1 MALFPKYSK
10 TREGQN
16 VIAEQRLLKAVNN
29 LILNAETCTGCGIC
43 VDACP
48 EEAIVLGPVGATRRG
63 AIDYANP
70 VDVDPEKCSYCGVC
84 VIMCPFNAM
93 TLKIDGEERLPIL
106 EKEGFP
112 QYDMVTVIDEEKCTR
127 CTICE
132 EVCPRDAI
140 ARDVPAFEGG
150 DEAGKPRQSALQ
162 TKTTFT
168 VDDEKCT
175 YCGICGELCPSIT
188 VVRKPTNPE
197 TGKVEGEVLWEE
209 STCDGC
215 MICVEACPEEAIT
228 LEREFV
234 SDKLPGK
241 VDIQQDDCCT
251 CRWCVETC
259 PEEAITVEKIF
270 EGEIEIYP
278 EKCPGGCSTCVEI
291 CPCNALYLPSPVPA
305 KELTGGSI
313 EPNIAINKD
322 FCIFCGACVNA
333 CPSED
338 AIVLKRTA
346 IRMQDVDTDLFKDVK
361 RKLLTTRTS
370 KVKEAIPGEVE
381 IKILGEVQEA

>member
-10 TREGQN
+10 TWEGQN
-16 VIAEQRLLKAVNN
+16 VIMEQRLLKAVND

-48 EEAIVLGPVGATRRG
+48 EEAIVLGPVGAARRG
-63 AIDYANP
+63 AVDEAAP
-70 VDVDPEKCSYCGVC
+70 VDVNPEKCSYCGVC

-93 TLKIDGEERLPIL
+93 TLRIDGEERLPIL

-112 QYDMVTVIDEEKCTR
+112 TYDMVTTIDEEKCDR

-150 DEAGKPRQSALQ
+150 DETGRPRETALQ

-168 VDDEKCT
+168 VDAEKCDV
-175 YCGICGELCPSIT
+175 CGICGELCPSIT
-188 VVRKPTNPE
+188 VVRNAPNPA
-197 TGKVEGEVLWEE
+197 TGKIEGEVKWEE

-215 MICVEACPEEAIT
+215 KICVEACPQECIT
-228 LEREFV
+228 LEREV
-234 SDKLPGK
+234 ISDRLPGK
-241 VDIQQDDCCT
+241 VDIQQDNCCT
-251 CRWCVETC
+251 CTWCVRTC
-259 PEEAITVEKIF
+259 PTEAITVEKIF
-270 EGEIEIYP
+270 EGDIEINP
-278 EKCPGGCSTCVEI
+278 EKCPGGCSTCVEV
-291 CPCNALYLPSPVPA
+291 CPCNALYLPSPLPA
-305 KELTGGSI
+305 KEMKGQI

-338 AIVLKRTA
+338 AIILRRTG
-346 IRMQDVDTDLFKDVK
+346 IRMQDKDTELFRSIKA
-361 RKLLTTRTS
+361 KLLTTRTS
-370 KVKEAIPGEVE
+370 KVKETAPGEVE
-381 IKILGEVQEA
+381 VKILEEA

>member
-16 VIAEQRLLKAVNN
+16 VVMEQRLLKAVNN

-63 AIDYANP
+63 AIDYGVP
-70 VDVDPEKCSYCGVC
+70 VDINPEKCSYCGVC

-93 TLKIDGEERLPIL
+93 TLKVDGEERLPIL

-112 QYDMVTVIDEEKCTR
+112 TYDMVTVIDEEKCDR

-168 VDDEKCT
+168 VDTEKCDV
-175 YCGICGELCPSIT
+175 CGICGELCPSIT
-188 VVRKPTNPE
+188 VVRNLANPA
-197 TGKVEGEVLWEE
+197 TGKIEGEVKWEE

-215 MICVEACPEEAIT
+215 TICVEACPRECIT
-228 LEREFV
+228 LEREV
-234 SDKLPGK
+234 ISDKLPGK
-241 VDIQQDDCCT
+241 VDIQQDNCCT
-251 CRWCVETC
+251 CTWCVQTC
-259 PEEAITVEKIF
+259 PQEAITVEKIF
-270 EGEIEIYP
+270 EGDIEIHP
-278 EKCPGGCSTCVEI
+278 EKCPGGCSTCVEV
-291 CPCNALYLPSPVPA
+291 CPCNALYLPAPLPA
-305 KELTGGSI
+305 KEMKGEI
-313 EPNIAINKD
+313 EANIAINKD
-322 FCIFCGACVNA
+322 FCILCGACVNA

-338 AIVLKRTA
+338 AIVLRRTG
-346 IRMQDVDTDLFKDVK
+346 IRMQDKETDLFRRIKE
-361 RKLLTTRTS
+361 KLLTPRTS
-370 KVKEAIPGEVE
+370 RVKETTPGEVE
-381 IKILGEVQEA
+381 VKVLEEA

>member
-16 VIAEQRLLKAVNN
+16 VIMEQRLLKAVNN

-63 AIDYANP
+63 AIDYAEP

-112 QYDMVTVIDEEKCTR
+112 TYDMVTTIDEEKCDC

-140 ARDVPAFEGG
+140 NRDVPAFEGG
-150 DEAGKPRQSALQ
+150 DEAGKPRQAALQ
-162 TKTTFT
+162 TKTTFA
-168 VDDEKCT
+168 VDTEKCDV
-175 YCGICGELCPSIT
+175 CGICGELCPSIT
-188 VVRKPTNPE
+188 VVRNAPNPE
-197 TGKVEGEVLWEE
+197 TGKIEGEVKWEE
-209 STCDGC
+209 ATCDGC
-215 MICVEACPEEAIT
+215 NICVEACPQECIT
-228 LEREFV
+228 LEREII

-241 VDIQQDDCCT
+241 VNIEQDNCCT
-251 CRWCVETC
+251 CTWCVETC
-259 PEEAITVEKIF
+259 PQEAITVEKIF
-270 EGEIEIYP
+270 EGDIEINP
-278 EKCPGGCSTCVEI
+278 EKCPGGCSTCVEV

-305 KELTGGSI
+305 KEMKG
-313 EPNIAINKD
+313 EVEANIAINKD
-322 FCIFCGACVNA
+322 FCILCGACVNA

-338 AIVLKRTA
+338 AIILRRTG
-346 IRMQDVDTDLFKDVK
+346 IRMQDKETDLFKQIK
-361 RKLLTTRTS
+361 EKLLAPRTS
-370 KVKEAIPGEVE
+370 KVKETAPGEVE
-381 IKILGEVQEA
+381 VKVLGEAEEA

>member
-16 VIAEQRLLKAVNN
+16 VVMEQRLLKAVNN

-63 AIDYANP
+63 AIDYGVP
-70 VDVDPEKCSYCGVC
+70 VDINPEKCSYCGVC

-93 TLKIDGEERLPIL
+93 TLKVDGEERLPIL

-112 QYDMVTVIDEEKCTR
+112 TYDMVTVIDEEKCDR

-162 TKTTFT
+162 TRTTFT
-168 VDDEKCT
+168 VDTEKCDV
-175 YCGICGELCPSIT
+175 CGICGELCPSIT
-188 VVRKPTNPE
+188 VVRNAPNPA
-197 TGKVEGEVLWEE
+197 TGKIEGEVKWEE

-215 MICVEACPEEAIT
+215 TICVEACPRECIT
-228 LEREFV
+228 LEREVV

-241 VDIQQDDCCT
+241 VDIQQDNCCT
-251 CRWCVETC
+251 CTWCVQTC
-259 PEEAITVEKIF
+259 PTEAITVEKIF
-270 EGEIEIYP
+270 EGDIEINP
-278 EKCPGGCSTCVEI
+278 EKCPGGCSTCVEV
-291 CPCNALYLPSPVPA
+291 CPCNALYLPAPLPA
-305 KELTGGSI
+305 KEMKGEI
-313 EPNIAINKD
+313 EANIAINKD
-322 FCIFCGACVNA
+322 FCILCGACVNA

-338 AIVLKRTA
+338 AIVLRRTG
-346 IRMQDVDTDLFKDVK
+346 IRMQDKETDLFRRIKE
-361 RKLLTTRTS
+361 KLLTPRTS
-370 KVKEAIPGEVE
+370 RVKETTPGEVE
-381 IKILGEVQEA
+381 VKVLEEA

>member
-16 VIAEQRLLKAVNN
+16 VVMEQRLLKAVND

-48 EEAIVLGPVGATRRG
+48 EEAIVLGPVGAARRG
-63 AIDYANP
+63 AVDEAAP
-70 VDVDPEKCSYCGVC
+70 VDVNPEKCSYCGVC

-112 QYDMVTVIDEEKCTR
+112 TYDMVTVIDEEKCDR

-140 ARDVPAFEGG
+140 NRDVAAFEGG

-168 VDDEKCT
+168 VDTEKCNV
-175 YCGICGELCPSIT
+175 CGICGELCPSIT
-188 VVRKPTNPE
+188 VVRNSANPE
-197 TGKVEGEVLWEE
+197 TGKIEGDVKWEE

-215 MICVEACPEEAIT
+215 KICVEACPQECIT
-228 LEREFV
+228 LEREVV

-251 CRWCVETC
+251 CTWCVQTC
-259 PEEAITVEKIF
+259 PTEAITVEKIF
-270 EGEIEIYP
+270 EGDIEINP
-278 EKCPGGCSTCVEI
+278 EKCPGGCSTCVEV

-305 KELTGGSI
+305 KEMKGEI

-338 AIVLKRTA
+338 AIILRRTG
-346 IRMQDVDTDLFKDVK
+346 IRMQDKETDLFKRIK
-361 RKLLTTRTS
+361 EKLLTPRTS
-370 KVKEAIPGEVE
+370 KVKETAPGEVE
-381 IKILGEVQEA
+381 VKVLGAAEEA

>member
-132 EVCPRDAI
+132 EVCPRAAI

>member
-188 VVRKPTNPE
+188 VVRKPVSPE

-215 MICVEACPEEAIT
+215 MICVEACPEDAIT

-234 SDKLPGK
+234 GDKLPGK

-278 EKCPGGCSTCVEI
+278 EKCPGGCSTCVEV

-305 KELTGGSI
+305 KDLTRGGI

-370 KVKEAIPGEVE
+370 KVKEATPGEVE

>member
-16 VIAEQRLLKAVNN
+16 VVMEQRLLKAVNN

-63 AIDYANP
+63 AIDYAEP
-70 VDVDPEKCSYCGVC
+70 VDVNPEKCSYCGVC

-93 TLKIDGEERLPIL
+93 TLKVDGEERLPIL

-112 QYDMVTVIDEEKCTR
+112 TYDMVTVIDEEKCDR

-150 DEAGKPRQSALQ
+150 DEAGKPREAALQ

-168 VDDEKCT
+168 VDTEKCDV
-175 YCGICGELCPSIT
+175 CGICGELCPSIT
-188 VVRKPTNPE
+188 VARKPPNPE
-197 TGKVEGEVLWEE
+197 SARVEGDVLWEE

-215 MICVEACPEEAIT
+215 TICVEACPQDAIT
-228 LEREFV
+228 LEREV
-234 SDKLPGK
+234 ISNKLPGK
-241 VDIQQDDCCT
+241 VDIEQDNCCT
-251 CRWCVETC
+251 CTWCVQSC

-270 EGEIEIYP
+270 EGDIEINP
-278 EKCPGGCSTCVEI
+278 EKCPGGCSTCVEV
-291 CPCNALYLPSPVPA
+291 CPCNALYLPTPVPA
-305 KELTGGSI
+305 KEMKGEI

-322 FCIFCGACVNA
+322 FCILCGACVNA

-338 AIVLKRTA
+338 AIVLRRTA
-346 IRMQDVDTDLFKDVK
+346 IRMQDKETELFKQIK
-361 RKLLTTRTS
+361 EKLLAPRTS
-370 KVKEAIPGEVE
+370 KVHETTPGEVE
-381 IKILGEVQEA
+381 IKHLGKAEEA

>member
-16 VIAEQRLLKAVNN
+16 VIMEQRLLKAVNN

-63 AIDYANP
+63 AIDYAEP
-70 VDVDPEKCSYCGVC
+70 VDVNPEKCSYCGVC

-112 QYDMVTVIDEEKCTR
+112 TYDMVTTIDEEKCDR

-140 ARDVPAFEGG
+140 VRDVPAFEGS
-150 DEAGKPRQSALQ
+150 DEAGKPRQAALQ
-162 TKTTFT
+162 TKTTFA
-168 VDDEKCT
+168 VDTEKCNV
-175 YCGICGELCPSIT
+175 CGICGDLCPSIT
-188 VVRKPTNPE
+188 VVRNPATPE
-197 TGKVEGEVLWEE
+197 TGKIEGEVKWEE
-209 STCDGC
+209 STCDAC
-215 MICVEACPEEAIT
+215 KVCVEACPQDAIT
-228 LEREFV
+228 VEREV
-234 SDKLPGK
+234 ISDKLPGK
-241 VDIQQDDCCT
+241 VNIEQDNCCT
-251 CRWCVETC
+251 CTWCVQSC

-270 EGEIEIYP
+270 EGDIEINP
-278 EKCPGGCSTCVEI
+278 DKCPGGCSTCVEG

-305 KELTGGSI
+305 KEMKGQV

-322 FCIFCGACVNA
+322 YCILCGACVNA

-338 AIVLKRTA
+338 AIVLRRTA
-346 IRMQDVDTDLFKDVK
+346 IRMKDKETDLFKRIK
-361 RKLLTTRTS
+361 EKLLAPRTS
-370 KVKEAIPGEVE
+370 KVKETAPGEVE
-381 IKILGEVQEA
+381 VKVVGAAEEA

>member
-16 VIAEQRLLKAVNN
+16 VIMEQRLLKAVNN

-63 AIDYANP
+63 AIDYAEP
-70 VDVDPEKCSYCGVC
+70 VDVNAEKCSYCGVC

-112 QYDMVTVIDEEKCTR
+112 TYDMVTVIDEEKCDR

-150 DEAGKPRQSALQ
+150 DETGKPRQAALQ

-168 VDDEKCT
+168 VDTEKCDV
-175 YCGICGELCPSIT
+175 CGICGELCPSIT
-188 VVRKPTNPE
+188 VIRNAADPE
-197 TGKVEGEVLWEE
+197 TGKIEGEVKWEE
-209 STCDGC
+209 TTCDGC
-215 MICVEACPEEAIT
+215 TICVEACPKEAIT
-228 LEREFV
+228 LEREV
-234 SDKLPGK
+234 ISNKLPGK
-241 VDIQQDDCCT
+241 VDIQQDNCCT
-251 CRWCVETC
+251 CTWCVQTC
-259 PEEAITVEKIF
+259 PQEAITVEKLF
-270 EGEIEIYP
+270 EGELEIHP
-278 EKCPGGCSTCVEI
+278 EKCPGGCSTCIEV
-291 CPCNALYLPSPVPA
+291 CPCNALYLPSPLPA
-305 KELTGGSI
+305 KEMKG
-313 EPNIAINKD
+313 EVEANIALNKD
-322 FCIFCGACVNA
+322 FCILCGACVNA

-338 AIVLKRTA
+338 ALVLRRTG
-346 IRMQDVDTDLFKDVK
+346 IRMQDKDSDLFKRIK
-361 RKLLTTRTS
+361 EKLLAPRTS
-370 KVKEAIPGEVE
+370 RVKETAPGEVE
-381 IKILGEVQEA
+381 VKVLEEA

>member
-16 VIAEQRLLKAVNN
+16 VVMEQRLLKAVND

-48 EEAIVLGPVGATRRG
+48 EEAIVLGPVGAARRG
-63 AIDYANP
+63 AVDEAAP
-70 VDVDPEKCSYCGVC
+70 VDVNPEKCSYCGVC

-112 QYDMVTVIDEEKCTR
+112 TYDMVTVIDEEKCDR

-140 ARDVPAFEGG
+140 NRDVAAFEGG

-168 VDDEKCT
+168 VDTEKCNV
-175 YCGICGELCPSIT
+175 CGICGELCPSIT
-188 VVRKPTNPE
+188 VVRNSANPE
-197 TGKVEGEVLWEE
+197 TGKIEGDVKWEE

-215 MICVEACPEEAIT
+215 KICVEACPQECIT
-228 LEREFV
+228 LEREVV

-251 CRWCVETC
+251 CTWCVQTC
-259 PEEAITVEKIF
+259 PTEAITVEKIF
-270 EGEIEIYP
+270 EGEIEINP
-278 EKCPGGCSTCVEI
+278 EKCPGGCSTCVEV
-291 CPCNALYLPSPVPA
+291 CPCNALYLPTPLPA
-305 KELTGGSI
+305 KEMKGQI

-322 FCIFCGACVNA
+322 FCILCGACVNA

-338 AIVLKRTA
+338 AIILRRTG
-346 IRMQDVDTDLFKDVK
+346 IRMQDKETDLFKRIK
-361 RKLLTTRTS
+361 EKLLTPRTS
-370 KVKEAIPGEVE
+370 KVKESAPGEVE
-381 IKILGEVQEA
+381 VKVLGAAEEA

>member
-10 TREGQN
+10 RREGQN
-16 VIAEQRLLKAVNN
+16 VIMEQRLLKTANN

-48 EEAIVLGPVGATRRG
+48 EEAIVLGPVGAARRG
-63 AIDYANP
+63 AVDYADP
-70 VDVDPEKCSYCGVC
+70 VDVDPETCSYCGVC

-93 TLKIDGEERLPIL
+93 TLKIDGEERLPII

-112 QYDMVTVIDEEKCTR
+112 TYDMVTTIDEEKCDR

-132 EVCPRDAI
+132 DVCPRDAI
-140 ARDVPAFEGG
+140 NRDVPAFEGS
-150 DEAGKPRQSALQ
+150 DENGKPRQAALQ
-162 TKTTFT
+162 IKTTFT
-168 VDDEKCT
+168 VDTEKCDV
-175 YCGICGELCPSIT
+175 CGICGELCPSIT
-188 VVRKPTNPE
+188 VVRKPVNPE
-197 TGKVEGEVLWEE
+197 TAKIEGDVEWEE

-215 MICVEACPEEAIT
+215 TICVEACPQEAIT
-228 LEREFV
+228 LEREIV
-234 SDKLPGK
+234 SNKLPGK

-251 CRWCVETC
+251 CTWCVHSC

-270 EGEIEIYP
+270 EGEIEINP
-278 EKCPGGCSTCVEI
+278 EKCPGGCSTCVEV

-305 KELTGGSI
+305 KEMKGKI
-313 EPNIAINKD
+313 EPNIAINRD

-338 AIVLKRTA
+338 AIILRRTG
-346 IRMQDVDTDLFKDVK
+346 IRMQEKETDLFKGIK
-361 RKLLTTRTS
+361 EKLLTPRTS
-370 KVKEAIPGEVE
+370 KVKETAPGEVE
-381 IKILGEVQEA
+381 VKILEEA